1 MPTKEETGGCFR
13 RHFCCCR
20 LSLSF
25 FPRPPS
31 ASAGCNRQTAP
42 KPFQEKE
49 GPLSLP
55 LNRRRRRWISNFW
68 SSTFWGAASTVGGV
82 HCSLEK
88 IGDTFLAPRD
98 SEKREFQL
106 VQMSRKKWSWE
117 SCAKGV
123 RKVEWK
129 SWSGVKEG
137 VIGRETPWNDRGME
151 RERERVL
158 FAKVGRVG
166 RRGAEGE
173 NQSGIKSNWH
183 GKFPSRLSNARF
195 LLLSLPPPF
204 GDCYMFE
211 ELKATCSNSF

>member
-1 MPTKEETGGCFR
+1 M
-13 RHFCCCR
+13 
-20 LSLSF
+20 
-25 FPRPPS
+25 
-31 ASAGCNRQTAP
+31 
-42 KPFQEKE
+42 
-49 GPLSLP
+49 
-55 LNRRRRRWISNFW
+55 
-68 SSTFWGAASTVGGV
+68 

-151 RERERVL
+151 RERESSL
-158 FAKVGRVG
+158 C
-166 RRGAEGE
+166 
-173 NQSGIKSNWH
+173 KSW
-183 GKFPSRLSNARF
+183 
-195 LLLSLPPPF
+195 
-204 GDCYMFE
+204 
-211 ELKATCSNSF
+211 